1 MRSYLDLIP
10 ISGKVHRRQNRMTV
24 FCIILSVFLITGIF
38 GMADIFIRSQ
48 MLQAKKDDGDW
59 HIALRYITDEQAA
72 LIGERLDVDIV
83 ARYGVRNY
91 SADMDYTLG
100 GKNVILGGCDEA
112 CLYEM
117 FEDTLLEGFFPK
129 TDTEALVCQRAKEKM
144 GLQTGDAINVETPD
158 GRSLQFTVTG
168 FIRDSAN
175 LLKNDSYAVA
185 MTTEAMRKWLFP
197 EKTGDNLEDYNSLLY
212 VKFANPWRLQ
222 NSVEEIKE
230 AFGLEDKQITE
241 NLKLTG
247 LLGQSGSAFMRTT
260 YAAAGILAMLVML
273 AGSIM
278 ISGSLSS
285 SIAPKTEFYG
295 MIRCIG
301 ATPKQVR
308 KLVRR
313 EALSW
318 CRFAIPVGLLTATV
332 TVWILCNV
340 LRFLSPDY
348 FGAMPVFAISIPGL
362 AAGLIIGLA
371 TVLIAAHSPAKR
383 ASKVSPLA
391 AVSGNANTGKPV
403 RKAANTM
410 FCKIETAL
418 GIHHATASKR
428 NFFLMAGS
436 FALSIVLFLA
446 FSVTVIFMHNA
457 LKPLQPWTPDL
468 SIISSDNSL
477 SIGTGV
483 LSYAQQNPSVERAYG
498 RRFAYGV
505 PLAAGGDVKSV
516 DLISYEEN
524 QFGWAKEYLLRDSR
538 GAVETVQEQSL
549 TGLSVYRPN
558 QDVQLKTG
566 DTVSLTVNGRTLDI
580 RIVGMLSQCQF
591 DSADGSGIIIC
602 SEATFKQI
610 TGQENYTIIDVQL
623 KRGASETDVEALR
636 EISACNKFSDQRL
649 SNRSVQGA
657 YYSFSLCIYGFLV
670 LIALITVC
678 NIVNSIALSVAAR
691 TRQYGA
697 FRAIGLTNRQLSKM
711 VVAEAS
717 AYAAVG
723 SVIGSIS
730 GLACNKILFDM
741 LISQKWGSSWDIPWT
756 ELCIIV
762 LIVLFSVSIA
772 VRKPIKRLHAM
783 SVVENISAQ

>member
-1 MRSYLDLIP
+1 MKSYLDLIQ

-48 MLQAKKDDGDW
+48 IMQAKKDGGDW

-72 LIGERLDVDIV
+72 LIGERLDVESA

-91 SADMDYTLG
+91 SANMDYTLG

-112 CLYEM
+112 CLYDM
-117 FEDTLLEGFFPK
+117 FEDSLLEGFFPK
-129 TDTEALVCQRAKEKM
+129 TDTEVLVCQRAKEKM
-144 GLQTGDAINVETPD
+144 GLQAGDVINIETPD
-158 GRSLQFTVTG
+158 GRSLKFTITG

-197 EKTGDNLEDYNSLLY
+197 DMTGDNLEDYNSLLY
-212 VKFANPWRLQ
+212 VKFANLWRLQ
-222 NSVEEIKE
+222 SSIEEIKE
-230 AFGLEDKQITE
+230 AFRLEDKQVTE

-247 LLGQSGSAFMRTT
+247 LLGQSGSTFMRAT
-260 YAAAGILAMLVML
+260 YAAAGILALLVML

-301 ATPKQVR
+301 ATPKQVK

-318 CRFAIPVGLLTATV
+318 CRFAIPVGLLAAMV

-340 LRFLSPDY
+340 LRSLSPDY
-348 FGAMPVFAISIPGL
+348 FGAMPVFAISFPGL
-362 AAGLIIGLA
+362 AAGVIIGLA
-371 TVLIAAHSPAKR
+371 TVLIAAHSPAKC

-403 RKAANTM
+403 RKAANTRL
-410 FCKIETAL
+410 CKIETAL

-428 NFFLMAGS
+428 NFFLMSGS

-446 FSVTVIFMHNA
+446 FSVTVTFMHNA
-457 LKPLQPWTPDL
+457 LTPLQPWTPDL

-477 SIGTGV
+477 SIGTGL
-483 LSYAQQNPSVERAYG
+483 LSDIQQNPSVERAFG
-498 RRFAYGV
+498 RRFAYEV
-505 PLAAGGDVKSV
+505 PVTVKEKVKSV
-516 DLISYEEN
+516 ELISYEGN
-524 QFGWAKEYLLRDSR
+524 QFGWAEKYLLRDSR
-538 GAVETVQEQSL
+538 GAVETVQEQPL
-549 TGLSVYRPN
+549 TGLAVFNPN
-558 QDVQLKTG
+558 QDAQLNTG
-566 DTVSLTVNGRTLDI
+566 DIVSLTINGRTVDI

-591 DSADGSGIIIC
+591 DITDGSGIIIC
-602 SEATFKQI
+602 SEETFEQI

-623 KRGASETDVEALR
+623 KRDASETDVETIR
-636 EISACNKFSDQRL
+636 EMSASNKFSDQRPG
-649 SNRSVQGA
+649 NRSVQGA

-670 LIALITVC
+670 LIALITIC

-717 AYAAVG
+717 AYAVAG
-723 SVIGSIS
+723 SVIGSVL
-730 GLACNKILFDM
+730 GLSCNKILFDM
-741 LISQKWGSSWDIPWT
+741 WISKKWGSSWDVPWL
-756 ELCIIV
+756 ELCITV
-762 LIVLFSVSIA
+762 LIVLLSVAIA
-772 VRKPIKRLHAM
+772 VCKPIKRLHAM
-783 SVVENISAQ
+783 SIVDNISAQ

>member
-1 MRSYLDLIP
+1 MKSYLDLIP
-10 ISGKVHRRQNRMTV
+10 ISGKVHSRQNRMTV

-48 MLQAKKDDGDW
+48 ILQAKKDDGDW

-72 LIGERLDVDIV
+72 LIGDRLDVESA

-91 SADMDYTLG
+91 SANMDYTLG

-117 FEDTLLEGFFPK
+117 FEDSLLEGFFPK
-129 TDTEALVCQRAKEKM
+129 TDTEVLVCKRAKEKM
-144 GLQTGDAINVETPD
+144 GLQAGDAITISTPD
-158 GRSLQFTVTG
+158 GRSLKFSVTG

-175 LLKNDSYAVA
+175 LLKHDSYAVA

-197 EKTGDNLEDYNSLLY
+197 GKSGDNLEDYNSILY
-212 VKFANPWRLQ
+212 VRFANPWRLQ
-222 NSVEEIKE
+222 SSIEEIKD
-230 AFGLEDKQITE
+230 AFELEDKQITE

-247 LLGQSGSAFMRTT
+247 LLGQSGSTFMRST
-260 YAAAGILAMLVML
+260 YAAAGILAVLVML

-285 SIAPKTEFYG
+285 NVAPKTEFYG

-318 CRFAIPVGLLTATV
+318 CRFAIPAGLFTATV

-348 FGAMPVFAISIPGL
+348 FGAMPVFAISFPGL

-391 AVSGNANTGKPV
+391 ATSGNANIGKPV

-428 NFFLMAGS
+428 NFFLMSGS
-436 FALSIVLFLA
+436 FALSIILFLA
-446 FSVTVIFMHNA
+446 FSVTVTFMHNA
-457 LKPLQPWTPDL
+457 LTPLQPWTPDL
-468 SIISSDNSL
+468 SVISSDNSL
-477 SIGTGV
+477 SIETGL
-483 LSYAQQNPSVERAYG
+483 LSDIQQNPSVERVYG

-505 PLAAGGDVKSV
+505 PVVEGDVKSV

-524 QFGWAKEYLLRDSR
+524 QFGWAEEYLLRDSR
-538 GAVETVQEQSL
+538 GAVETVQEQPL
-549 TGLSVYRPN
+549 TGLTVYQPN
-558 QDVQLKTG
+558 QDGRLKTG
-566 DTVSLTVNGRTLDI
+566 DTVSLTVNGRTTDI
-580 RIVGMLSQCQF
+580 QIVGTLSQCPF
-591 DSADGSGIIIC
+591 NNTDGSGIIIC
-602 SEATFKQI
+602 SEETFEQI

-623 KRGASETDVEALR
+623 KRDASETDVEALR
-636 EISACNKFSDQRL
+636 EISAPNKFSDQRL
-649 SNRSVQGA
+649 GNRSVQGA

-670 LIALITVC
+670 LIALITIC

-691 TRQYGA
+691 ARQYGA
-697 FRAIGLTNRQLSKM
+697 FRAIGLTIRQLSKM

-717 AYAAVG
+717 AYAAAG

-741 LISQKWGSSWDIPWT
+741 LISRKWGSSWDMPWF
-756 ELCIIV
+756 ELFIIV
-762 LIVLFSVSIA
+762 LIVLFSVVIA
-772 VRKPIKRLHAM
+772 VLKPIKWLHAM
-783 SVVENISAQ
+783 SVVDNISAQ

>member
-1 MRSYLDLIP
+1 MKSYLDLIP

-48 MLQAKKDDGDW
+48 IMQAKKDDGNW

-72 LIGERLDVDIV
+72 LIGERLDVESA

-91 SADMDYTLG
+91 SADMEYTLG
-100 GKNVILGGCDEA
+100 GKNLILGGFDEA

-129 TDTEALVCQRAKEKM
+129 TDTEVLVCQRAKGNM
-144 GLQTGDAINVETPD
+144 GLQAGDAINIGMPD

-175 LLKNDSYAVA
+175 LLKHDSYAVA

-197 EKTGDNLEDYNSLLY
+197 DKTGDNLEDYNSLLY

-222 NSVEEIKE
+222 SSIEEIKK

-247 LLGQSGSAFMRTT
+247 LLGQSGSTFMRST
-260 YAAAGILAMLVML
+260 YAAAGVLAVLVML

-301 ATPKQVR
+301 ATPGQVR

-318 CRFAIPVGLLTATV
+318 CRFAIPTGLFAAMV

-348 FGAMPVFAISIPGL
+348 FGAMPVFAISFPGL
-362 AAGLIIGLA
+362 AAGVIIGLA

-391 AVSGNANTGKPV
+391 AVSGNSNTGKPV

-428 NFFLMAGS
+428 NFFLMSGS

-446 FSVTVIFMHNA
+446 FSVTVTFMHNA
-457 LKPLQPWTPDL
+457 LTPLQPWTPDL
-468 SIISSDNSL
+468 SVISSDNSL
-477 SIGTGV
+477 SIETG
-483 LSYAQQNPSVERAYG
+483 LLYDIQQNPSVERAYG

-505 PLAAGGDVKSV
+505 PLSEGNVKSV

-524 QFGWAKEYLLRDSR
+524 QFGWAEDYLLHDSR
-538 GAVETVQEQSL
+538 GAVETVQEQTL
-549 TGLSVYRPN
+549 TGLTVYRPN
-558 QDVQLKTG
+558 QDGQLETG
-566 DTVSLTVNGRTLDI
+566 DTVSLTVNGRTVDI

-591 DSADGSGIIIC
+591 DNTDGSGIIIC
-602 SEATFKQI
+602 SEETFEQI
-610 TGQENYTIIDVQL
+610 TGQENYTIIDMQL
-623 KRGASETDVEALR
+623 KRNASETDVEAVR
-636 EISACNKFSDQRL
+636 EISAANKFSDQRL
-649 SNRSVQGA
+649 GNRSVQGA
-657 YYSFSLCIYGFLV
+657 YYSFSLCVYGFLA
-670 LIALITVC
+670 LIALITLC

-691 TRQYGA
+691 TRQYGT
-697 FRAIGLTNRQLSKM
+697 FRAIGLTNKQLAKV

-717 AYAAVG
+717 AYAAAG
-723 SVIGSIS
+723 SVMGLVS

-741 LISQKWGSSWDIPWT
+741 LIRQKWGSSWSVPWL
-756 ELCIIV
+756 ELGIIV
-762 LIVLFSVSIA
+762 FVVLFSVAIA

-783 SVVENISAQ
+783 SIVDNISAQ